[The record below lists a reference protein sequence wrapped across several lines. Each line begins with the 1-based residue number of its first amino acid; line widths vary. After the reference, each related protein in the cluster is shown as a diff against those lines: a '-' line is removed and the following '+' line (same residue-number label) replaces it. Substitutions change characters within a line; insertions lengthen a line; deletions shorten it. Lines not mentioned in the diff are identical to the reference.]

1 MKVKYLGESDAL
13 CLLNGKVYNVLS
25 IEYGYYRIVDETGED
40 FLYDTDAFL
49 IVESG
54 AVKTIDDEGER
65 TSDAGIALALLSDE
79 LLQFVEKETGFNKAA
94 IAKMDD
100 DAFSD
105 LYDTI
110 ADIEINAELEEYSN
124 PSERFDNASNFI
136 TIVGNALYRPTHIC
150 PVCGQYEFEE
160 RGSDDICEICGWQDD
175 IVQELNPDEECGE
188 NQMSLNQ
195 AKEAWKNGEKVE

>member
-1 MKVKYLGESDAL
+1 M
-13 CLLNGKVYNVLS
+13 
-25 IEYGYYRIVDETGED
+25 
-40 FLYDTDAFL
+40 
-49 IVESG
+49 
-54 AVKTIDDEGER
+54 
-65 TSDAGIALALLSDE
+65 SDAGIALALLSDE
-79 LLQFVEKETGFNKAA
+79 LWQFVEKETGFNKAA

-124 PSERFDNASNFI
+124 PSERFDKASNFI

-150 PVCGQYEFEE
+150 PVCGKHIFPEE
-160 RGSDDICEICGWQDD
+160 NSFDICPVCNWEDD
-175 IVQELNPDEECGE
+175 ADQEENPNEENGA
-188 NQMSLNQ
+188 NRMSLNQ